1 MDGFNAL
8 SISTH
13 PDPLAPTSLWKARGQ
28 QAFSLLL
35 ATVPIAERMLLYHL
49 ATAALIW
56 IPDQGILGFL
66 RPPSA

>member
-1 MDGFNAL
+1 MDSIDAL
-8 SISTH
+8 SLPAH
-13 PDPLAPTSLWKARGQ
+13 PNPMSHASPWKARGH

-35 ATVPIAERMLLYHL
+35 ATVPIAERMLLYNL

-56 IPDQGILGFL
+56 LPDQGILGFL